1 MVAATGWPATIDP
14 LKGLLRD
21 VRDAIDRE
29 SLGISSCQ
37 GDRGMRG
44 SFGTDLRRPNANFLG
59 SYGPAMRP
67 RGSAGRRRI
76 DNLGSASLDASHL
89 LA

>member
-44 SFGTDLRRPNANFLG
+44 SFGTDLRRPNANFL
-59 SYGPAMRP
+59 RLFL
-67 RGSAGRRRI
+67 R
-76 DNLGSASLDASHL
+76 ASDAPSWVRWE
-89 LA
+89 ASD